1 MQIQLGLL
9 VVMIFVFEV
18 VSGKQYCQKYVVKG
32 GWINQVRSW
41 ENARKACE
49 KLGMSLVKIDHG
61 AEDKF
66 LRKFLKKEMS
76 LGFFDGWYIGGVY
89 SQGSWKWTDKSP
101 MFYKNF
107 AAVEQREFSLS
118 QDVTNYAFIKKDDYK
133 WGYVS
138 PFGTQRMGYICEST
152 DCNPEILPIC
162 PYQ

>member
-1 MQIQLGLL
+1 MSNKKIEGTIVL
-9 VVMIFVFEV
+9 V
-18 VSGKQYCQKYVVKG
+18 
-32 GWINQVRSW
+32 
-41 ENARKACE
+41 
-49 KLGMSLVKIDHG
+49 LSLTTG
-61 AEDKF
+61 T
-66 LRKFLKKEMS
+66 

>member
-1 MQIQLGLL
+1 MLMPVYFSLSYKYI
-9 VVMIFVFEV
+9 
-18 VSGKQYCQKYVVKG
+18 VSYL
-32 GWINQVRSW
+32 
-41 ENARKACE
+41 A
-49 KLGMSLVKIDHG
+49 
-61 AEDKF
+61 
-66 LRKFLKKEMS
+66 

-101 MFYKNF
+101 MFFKNF